1 MSPLSLFDRVAM
13 AQAVGAE
20 DLPKEA
26 SPSQD
31 RVALIFSVDDL
42 DASVAKIESH
52 GLALV
57 ARPQDRPGLGIR
69 TAHLRDPDENLI
81 ELNVPLA
88 REQWSEDMAEEAE
101 RYSPR

>member
-1 MSPLSLFDRVAM
+1 M

-42 DASVAKIESH
+42 DASVAKMEPH
-52 GLALV
+52 GVALV
-57 ARPQDRPGLGIR
+57 ATPQDRPGWGIR

-88 REQWSEDMAEEAE
+88 GDQWSEDMAEEAE
-101 RYSPR
+101 RYSPG